1 MMPIH
6 SRYTN
11 RNAGPN
17 FRLAISATVRPS
29 KLVHIDTRWSNS
41 TTLVNRP
48 RRRIPR
54 PRARE
59 FWRRLLPYQR
69 YISLRLALMKLFS
82 GGCSTVLIAASG
94 T

>member
-6 SRYTN
+6 SRYT
-11 RNAGPN
+11 RMNAVPYLK
-17 FRLAISATVRPS
+17 LAISATVRPS
-29 KLVHIDTRWSNS
+29 SEVHIDTRWSNS
-41 TTLVNRP
+41 TTEVNTP
-48 RRRIPR
+48 RRLIPR

-59 FWRRLLPYQR
+59 FCRRLLPYQR
-69 YISLRLALMKLFS
+69 NISLRLALMKLFS